1 MSASL
6 NCCRPLAVS
15 TSASGSS
22 SQISV
27 YVCVLIAYKHQF
39 ISATLF
45 HLLNVILRRR
55 SVMVEK
61 KSSVVNLM

>member
-27 YVCVLIAYKHQF
+27 CVCVDCVQTSIYFCYAFSFTERYLKETECHGG
-39 ISATLF
+39 
-45 HLLNVILRRR
+45 
-55 SVMVEK
+55 K